1 MEDGYECEGQMNIFE
16 FLDKEQ
22 ELDDSWNKWPDKIP
36 QERGKWYKLLLKYVF
51 PDGMEL
57 VVDGR
62 YHDKTLIGEAIP
74 ERYRCM
80 TCKTYWRYKENYV

>member
-36 QERGKWYKLLLKYVF
+36 QERGKWYKVAGGGNL
-51 PDGMEL
+51 
-57 VVDGR
+57 
-62 YHDKTLIGEAIP
+62 TLNPVNIRVE
-74 ERYRCM
+74 
-80 TCKTYWRYKENYV
+80 